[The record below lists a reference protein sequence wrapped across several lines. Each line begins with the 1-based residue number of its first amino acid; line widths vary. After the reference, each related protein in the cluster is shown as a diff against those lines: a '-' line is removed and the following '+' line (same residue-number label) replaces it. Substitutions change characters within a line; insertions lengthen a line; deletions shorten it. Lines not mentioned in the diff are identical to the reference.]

1 MLIFPTRRRVF
12 KEPTGYSKGRLKR
25 VENSGWK
32 GNYLG
37 AEILGENTDIY
48 LYVLYNRAEK

>member
-1 MLIFPTRRRVF
+1 MLIFPTRRVF